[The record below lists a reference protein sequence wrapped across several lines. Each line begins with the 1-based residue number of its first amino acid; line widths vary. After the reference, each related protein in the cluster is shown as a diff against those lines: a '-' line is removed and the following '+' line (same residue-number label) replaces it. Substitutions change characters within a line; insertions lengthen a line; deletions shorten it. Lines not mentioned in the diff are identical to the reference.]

1 MVELPRPATARP
13 ALLNIPSFR
22 PTFLL
27 QCTWFDMPN
36 QARIPTVSP
45 LSVSPCAYRIS
56 LPRKDPKFLFYG
68 LLLHMTNRPQF
79 SSVYRACVRLR
90 PGSDPNRCFTPR
102 KATVGPMPEVPG
114 ALIGWFSVLFGSP
127 DLFAY
132 PQWGTFAGFGLPRF
146 KCPIM
151 IRVLPV
157 TRGPAARSRIAPP
170 WSLQPL

>member
-1 MVELPRPATARP
+1 MELPRPATARP

-22 PTFLL
+22 PTFPL

-36 QARIPTVSP
+36 QARIPKVSP
-45 LSVSPCAYRIS
+45 LSVLPCAYRIS
-56 LPRKDPKFLFYG
+56 HPRKDPEFLFSG

-114 ALIGWFSVLFGSP
+114 ALIGWF
-127 DLFAY
+127 
-132 PQWGTFAGFGLPRF
+132 FGLFIPGFIRLSPKGPFRDLAFPRF
-146 KCPIM
+146 KCHSSGLYPKPSS
-151 IRVLPV
+151 RVCS
-157 TRGPAARSRIAPP
+157 PAPT
-170 WSLQPL
+170 